1 MSKGEYK
8 IKLDDECKIV
18 RVVAIGDINKK
29 LGEEII
35 TNARKKAAKHKYSIL
50 CDVSKADAK
59 VSLKDWFFLPRTL
72 PVLKNPETSHI
83 TAAILVPIG
92 EQEQAY
98 HFYEAVTQNIGMK
111 LRIFKNEKDAIKWL
125 QSVR

>member
-8 IKLDDECKIV
+8 ITLDNEHKIV
-18 RVVAIGDINKK
+18 RVAASGDINKK

-35 TNARKKAAKHKYSIL
+35 TNARTEAAKHKYSIL

-72 PVLKNPETSHI
+72 PVLKNPETSYI
-83 TAAILVPIG
+83 AAAILIPIG
-92 EQEQAY
+92 KQEQAY

-111 LRIFKNEKDAIKWL
+111 LKMFVNEKDAIKWL
-125 QSVR
+125 QSVG